1 MSNNTFIFSW
11 DIYGIETIFPITQY
25 EYWEHENLLKLL
37 AGRNSERNPLDGIV
51 KALILRARF
60 NSQRQY
66 EIYAVACDESC
77 DEAFW
82 RRQWEQYPQET
93 ANIIRERGHKLY
105 SDRIDQSKVKI
116 T

>member
-11 DIYGIETIFPITQY
+11 DMYGIETILPISKY
-25 EYWEHENLLKLL
+25 EHWEHEQLLQML
-37 AGRNSERNPLDGIV
+37 AGQDRARNPLHNIIQG
-51 KALILRARF
+51 LLLRAKF
-60 NSQRQY
+60 NSQRRY
-66 EIYAVACDESC
+66 EIYAVACNEEC

-82 RRQWEQYPQET
+82 QQQWKEFPQET

-105 SDRIDQSKVKI
+105 SDRIDTSKVKI